1 MQNIGERIKKI
12 IDYKS
17 LNQVEF
23 SELIGIPRSSLSEIL
38 NGKRCPSL
46 EAIVDISNCFKEVN
60 TEWLLKGEG
69 SMIKNMLKEE
79 SPVYQSKS
87 LGALESLVERVETL
101 EQQFSEM
108 KRKA

>member
-1 MQNIGERIKKI
+1 
-12 IDYKS
+12 
-17 LNQVEF
+17 
-23 SELIGIPRSSLSEIL
+23 
-38 NGKRCPSL
+38 
-46 EAIVDISNCFKEVN
+46 
-60 TEWLLKGEG
+60 
-69 SMIKNMLKEE
+69 MIKNMLKEE

>member
-1 MQNIGERIKKI
+1 MSNIGERIKQI

-23 SELIGIPRSSLSEIL
+23 SDLTGIPKSSLSEIL
-38 NGKRCPSL
+38 SGKRCPSL
-46 EAIVDISNCFKEVN
+46 DAIIDISNCFKEIN

-101 EQQFSEM
+101 EQQMSEV
-108 KRKA
+108 KKQA